1 MHSKES
7 LGRQKA
13 INKIFNVILIKIK
26 NVPRYA
32 KNPIA
37 NDWTTTLYKK

>member
-1 MHSKES
+1 MW
-7 LGRQKA
+7 
-13 INKIFNVILIKIK
+13 I

-37 NDWTTTLYKK
+37 NDWVLPMIGQQRYIKKVGYDNGMWLFNIL